1 MTTNKNIFYIL
12 FLVIVGLFSGCT
24 TATTDPTPAITEATI
39 TQINAYGKSKNLTYT
54 RSADDIFYAITKSNA
69 TGRVPKQYEYVKLYY
84 TYTKLDGTILDSTA
98 TNQKIPLAFPY
109 LAYNSLLNYVVAF
122 MKEGESASIVFPTT
136 TAFSE
141 PTVVTATL
149 VSTRDETEQV
159 NEYIKEKYSAFNFKK
174 TISGLQYL
182 ITKTSIAGDTV
193 KTGKNVTLS
202 YTGRLLFKNKTRDS
216 NGFYIYT
223 DQFDTGSF
231 SFVIGAGTVVTGFE
245 EAAKL
250 MKVGDKGI
258 FIFPS
263 ALGYGTR
270 GSLNSSTGQYNIP
283 PYSPLLFEMEV
294 TAVK

>member
-1 MTTNKNIFYIL
+1 
-12 FLVIVGLFSGCT
+12 
-24 TATTDPTPAITEATI
+24 
-39 TQINAYGKSKNLTYT
+39 
-54 RSADDIFYAITKSNA
+54 
-69 TGRVPKQYEYVKLYY
+69 
-84 TYTKLDGTILDSTA
+84 
-98 TNQKIPLAFPY
+98 
-109 LAYNSLLNYVVAF
+109 
-122 MKEGESASIVFPTT
+122 
-136 TAFSE
+136 
-141 PTVVTATL
+141 
-149 VSTRDETEQV
+149 V